1 MAKVVITGSKL
12 KKPTRSKNNILALYS
27 PKKNMYWDS
36 RHFNNWYRIKY
47 LLTKRFYSTLNYKI
61 LRTKSKNNCWS

>member
-27 PKKNMYWDS
+27 PKKKHVL
-36 RHFNNWYRIKY
+36 RQQ
-47 LLTKRFYSTLNYKI
+47 TL
-61 LRTKSKNNCWS
+61 